1 MHDEVEQHAEEDLAA
16 GAVQVQDGALLGL
29 VTEDL
34 LRLLANALQS
44 QHLSEVR
51 KNCLLTVNEF
61 FTILRDWP
69 SPLLKALL

>member
-16 GAVQVQDGALLGL
+16 GAVQVQDGALLRL

-44 QHLSEVR
+44 QLCSEVWR
-51 KNCLLTVNEF
+51 NCSLTVNEF
-61 FTILRDWP
+61 FTILRERP
-69 SPLLKALL
+69 SPC